1 MQRRRTLDNEIMKN
15 VSLRTELDRG
25 IDDLKAGRVYTE
37 EEAERL
43 IIKKTKELLLSKKQD
58 DIDDLTLI
66 RQIRERTGRNPM
78 TTEEIESEIAASR
91 VERR

>member
-25 IDDLKAGRVYTE
+25 IDDLKAGHVYTE

-91 VERR
+91 VELR